1 MHIEA
6 NQLKPVVEGLFSLPP
21 DNENPPTL
29 LGGFC
34 QSCDRHFFPRP
45 KYCPQC
51 LGPVEQVPL
60 VSIGEIYSYTF
71 VRIKP
76 PLGLPSPYS
85 LVYVDLSEVNLRVF
99 GLFDPN
105 ATEDLQ
111 IGLEVELDV
120 GPLGVDGSGQSCLRP
135 YFTPRKNHQK

>member
-1 MHIEA
+1 LE
-6 NQLKPVVEGLFSLPP
+6 PVVPGLFSLPP
-21 DNENPPTL
+21 DNENRPTL

-34 QSCDRHFFPRP
+34 QGCDRHFFPGP

-51 LGPVEQVPL
+51 LGQVQRVPL
-60 VSIGEIYSYTF
+60 MSNGAIYSYTF

-85 LVYVDLSEVNLRVF
+85 VVYVDLSEVNLRVF

-105 ATEDLQ
+105 ATQDPH

-120 GPLGVDGSGQSCLRP
+120 GPLGVDSNGKSCLRP
-135 YFTPRKNHQK
+135 YFTPRKNHEK